1 MLGVNPSR
9 AGSPFSTMWR
19 RSPTW
24 FFRQPHPPPRRCCNR
39 RALSPSFRNRRR
51 SGRQRLVASLPRPG
65 GNTTGF
71 TNIEGS
77 IAGKWLEWLK
87 QIAPRVN
94 CVALLFNPATA
105 PYAEIYLGSFG
116 AAAAALAL
124 EAIAMSVGDTSELES
139 AVGGFMVIPD
149 PFMSNRSA
157 QITSLTTRHRLRRC
171 LPRPMS

>member
-51 SGRQRLVASLPRPG
+51 SGRQRLVASLPRAG

-94 CVALLFNPATA
+94 RVALLFNPATA
-105 PYAEIYLGSFG
+105 PYAEIYLGPFG
-116 AAAAALAL
+116 AAAEPLVSTYATSFCLVAGARCASICRNLL
-124 EAIAMSVGDTSELES
+124 SLGRSVSS
-139 AVGGFMVIPD
+139 H
-149 PFMSNRSA
+149 RS
-157 QITSLTTRHRLRRC
+157 RRDIFG
-171 LPRPMS
+171 LGLSSMTL